1 MGSMLL
7 LGGVVA
13 GCTPPPQDSGE
24 TETETETGP
33 EPDPCDGIEPG
44 PDIVVND
51 PMDLE
56 PLLGVECIP
65 GTLLIDQGTEP
76 LPDLSGLEELKVVGT
91 LSIRFSLGM
100 ESLAGLENL
109 ERVGR
114 LEIVGL
120 QNLGSLSKLE
130 SLVEAPD
137 IVLDNNDGLSDLTGL
152 DQLVRIDDL
161 ELNGNDGM
169 IDLTGLGGVQTLGAL
184 TLTEMDAMESL
195 EGMPLLT
202 RIEDNVSIKRND
214 VLDTLVGT
222 TPMLDRLDSPVEF
235 IDNPMLSN
243 CEIADWAE
251 GISNKAA
258 IIESENLDEGCE

>member
-1 MGSMLL
+1 MGAIVL

-13 GCTPPPQDSGE
+13 ACTPPAEESQE
-24 TETETETGP
+24 TETETETGG
-33 EPDPCDGIEPG
+33 EPDPCEGIEPG

-51 PMDLE
+51 PADLE

-65 GTLLIDQGTEP
+65 GTLLVDQGTEP

-91 LSIRFSLGM
+91 LSIRYNLGI

-109 ERVGR
+109 QRVDR
-114 LEIVGL
+114 LELVGL
-120 QNLGSLSKLE
+120 QNLTSLDKLE

-137 IVLDNNDGLSDLTGL
+137 IVIDNNDGLSDLMGL

-169 IDLTGLGGVQTLGAL
+169 IDLTGLGAVQTLGSL
-184 TLTEMDAMESL
+184 TITEMDGMESF
-195 EGMPLLT
+195 EGVEVLT
-202 RIEDNVSIKRND
+202 RIEDNVSVKRND
-214 VLDTLVGT
+214 VLSTLVGT

-243 CEIADWAE
+243 CEIFDWAD
-251 GISNKAA
+251 GIGTKSA